1 MVKKAGRGRRL
12 WRYALWGWCNLCG
25 LGGMVAVQA
34 QQPVYWAADFEN
46 GWSDW
51 AGQTSA
57 FVWEDGMARTDGTE
71 AKAALCLMR
80 PVWGDPAQPFDS
92 VGQAAFWAQAQR
104 DGLCWQGRFWTGFNP
119 SSTNYFRY
127 YIWLS
132 GWAGGDTL
140 WADSAVQALY
150 FQMGEKGSEN
160 RWQLYRQRGT
170 EQMLLWSGESVYK
183 KSSGATY
190 ELRWRVAGTDDDGA
204 GEAAVWVRPPD
215 SLRWQAEGG
224 ALALDWADFVPDS
237 LRRRPLY
244 TGFYAY
250 YSTASR
256 ATKFGV
262 ADMRLGGG
270 APDPEPEP
278 PVTDTLPTVVA
289 PDPPTDTLPPPVD
302 TLPTVDTLPAPPT
315 EPAPPEPAWQRPPAP
330 AAWLWSEILFD
341 VESGESKFVEF
352 YNASDTVLSPYYLY
366 VGVVSGDEA
375 VGAAEG
381 GGGAKVKWSRL
392 CKDTSLTVPPGGY
405 AAWCKDAESL
415 SPRYTPCTEQVY
427 TASAFPTLNA
437 SGGRLL
443 WAWLSPADT
452 VYGEEAVYDKGMHH
466 VLLSSVKGVSLER
479 IGFKVAATRADNW
492 QSASMAEGGATP
504 GCPNSQYNGDLE
516 AEECALGR
524 YFEFSTRLIT
534 PNGDGVNDYTEIS
547 WNEALQGF
555 VCKAELYDAYGRKM
569 KRLAED
575 EILSARGR
583 WIYKG
588 EDDKGLSLRAGV
600 YVWLFRLVHPDG
612 RRKTVRY
619 AFAVG

>member
-1 MVKKAGRGRRL
+1 M
-12 WRYALWGWCNLCG
+12 
-25 LGGMVAVQA
+25 
-34 QQPVYWAADFEN
+34 
-46 GWSDW
+46 
-51 AGQTSA
+51 GQTSA
-57 FVWEDGMARTDGTE
+57 FVAEDGMARTDTSA

-80 PVWGDPAQPFDS
+80 PVWGDAAQLDS
-92 VGQAAFWAQAQR
+92 AGLAAFWAQAER
-104 DGLCWQGRFWTGFNP
+104 EGLCGQGAFWTGFNP

-127 YIWLS
+127 YVWLS

-140 WADSAVQALY
+140 WTDSTVQALY

-160 RWQLYRQRGT
+160 RWRLYRQQGR
-170 EQMLLWSGESVYK
+170 EQTLLWSGATVYK
-183 KSSGATY
+183 KSGGAAY
-190 ELRWRVAGTDDDGA
+190 ALRWRVAGTDADGA
-204 GEAAVWVRPPD
+204 GEAAFWVRPPD
-215 SLRWQAEGG
+215 STRWQTEGEG
-224 ALALDWADFVPDS
+224 LALDWAAFLPDS
-237 LRRRPLY
+237 LRRRTLY
-244 TGFYAY
+244 TGFYVY

-256 ATKFGV
+256 ATKFAV
-262 ADMRLGGG
+262 DAMRLGGG
-270 APDPEPEP
+270 APDPEP
-278 PVTDTLPTVVA
+278 PVVDTLP
-289 PDPPTDTLPPPVD
+289 DPPVD
-302 TLPTVDTLPAPPT
+302 TLPPVIDPDPPTEPDPPADTLPPAVDTLPITPP
-315 EPAPPEPAWQRPPAP
+315 ASGLPAWGRPPVP
-330 AAWLWSEILFD
+330 TAWLWSELLFD
-341 VESGESKFVEF
+341 VETGESKFVEF
-352 YNASDTVLSPYYLY
+352 YNASDSALWPYYLY
-366 VGVVSGDEA
+366 VGVVSGDA
-375 VGAAEG
+375 VGTAEG

-392 CKDTSLTVPPGGY
+392 SKDTALIVPPGGY
-405 AAWCKDAESL
+405 VAWCKDAESL

-452 VYGEEAVYDKGMHH
+452 VYGEEAVYDKAMHH
-466 VLLSSVKGVSLER
+466 VLLPSVKGVSLER
-479 IGFKVAATRADNW
+479 IGFKVPASRADNW

-516 AEECALGR
+516 AEERAFGR

-534 PNGDGVNDYTEIS
+534 PNGDGRNDYTEIS

-555 VCKAELYDAYGRKM
+555 VCKAELYDACGRRM
-569 KRLAED
+569 KLLAAD

-600 YVWLFRLVHPDG
+600 YVWLFKLVHPDG

>member
-1 MVKKAGRGRRL
+1 
-12 WRYALWGWCNLCG
+12 
-25 LGGMVAVQA
+25 
-34 QQPVYWAADFEN
+34 
-46 GWSDW
+46 
-51 AGQTSA
+51 
-57 FVWEDGMARTDGTE
+57 MARTDAPD

-80 PVWGDPAQPFDS
+80 PVWGDPTQPFDS
-92 VGQAAFWAQAQR
+92 AGAAAFWARAER

-127 YIWLS
+127 YLWLS

-140 WADSAVQALY
+140 WHEADVQALY

-160 RWQLYRQRGT
+160 RWRLYRQQGK
-170 EQMLLWSGESVYK
+170 EQTLLWSGETVYK
-183 KSSGATY
+183 KSSGAAY
-190 ELRWRVAGTDDDGA
+190 ALRWRVAGTETDGA
-204 GEAAVWVRPPD
+204 GAAAVLVRPPD
-215 SLRWQAEGG
+215 SARWQAEGW
-224 ALALDWADFVPDS
+224 ALALDWAEFLPDS
-237 LRRRPLY
+237 LRGEPLY
-244 TGFYAY
+244 TGFYVC

-262 ADMRLGGG
+262 AEMRLGGG

-278 PVTDTLPTVVA
+278 PTE
-289 PDPPTDTLPPPVD
+289 PDP
-302 TLPTVDTLPAPPT
+302 PTVDTLPSVTEPDPPVVDTLPPVTAPDPPAVDTLPSVDTLPDPPT
-315 EPAPPEPAWQRPPAP
+315 PVRPAWQRPPAP
-330 AAWLWSEILFD
+330 AAWRWSELLFD
-341 VESGESKFVEF
+341 VESGESKFLEF
-352 YNASDTVLSPYYLY
+352 YNASDTALSPYYLY
-366 VGVVSGDEA
+366 VGVVSGEA

-381 GGGAKVKWSRL
+381 GGGLKVKWSRV
-392 CKDTSLTVPPGGY
+392 CKDTALLVPPGGY

-443 WAWLSPADT
+443 WAWLSPTDT

-466 VLLSSVKGVSLER
+466 VLLPSVKGVSLER
-479 IGFKVAATRADNW
+479 IGFTVSATRADNW

-516 AEECALGR
+516 AEERAFGR

-534 PNGDGVNDYTEIS
+534 PNGDGLNDYTEIS

-555 VCKAELYDAYGRKM
+555 SCKAELYDAYGRRM
-569 KRLAED
+569 KLLAED

-600 YVWLFRLVHPDG
+600 YVWLFKLVHPDG